1 MSASNQ
7 HRGGWGT
14 MAPVDPS
21 RVQLLREVLSSTG
34 WVDRT
39 QEFARSLRRSTD
51 KGDGLLLVGTP
62 TQEPWH
68 LAAHLDD
75 ESRYAG
81 LPSLSPTLVRW
92 APPPGAPAHLAIGLD
107 RIEAAR
113 RGETLFVVA
122 PDDPTEQL
130 LERLA
135 DARRAGATL
144 LSIDAGDGDLA
155 DLVHDELVVPQ
166 RGLTAPGEPSGLAV
180 PLQMA
185 GIGDVDLSLP
195 DVSFDT
201 VQHLVSAAAGEPSIL
216 WTPISTTNRRGL
228 RERLAKVLDG
238 IQGQSAS
245 HDW

>member
-1 MSASNQ
+1 M
-7 HRGGWGT
+7 
-14 MAPVDPS
+14 DPS
-21 RVQLLREVLSSTG
+21 RVNILREVLSSTG

-39 QEFARSLRRSTD
+39 RGFARSLRRATD
-51 KGDGLLLVGTP
+51 DGTAQGLLLVGTP

-81 LPSLSPTLVRW
+81 IPTLAPTLVRW
-92 APPPGAPAHLAIGLD
+92 APPPGAPAHLAIGLERLED
-107 RIEAAR
+107 AG

-144 LSIDAGDGDLA
+144 LAIDAGDDDLRGLA
-155 DLVHDELVVPQ
+155 HEELVVPQ
-166 RGLTAPGEPSGLAV
+166 RGLTAAGEPSGLAV
-180 PLQMA
+180 PLELA

-201 VQHLVSAAAGEPSIL
+201 VQHLVSAAAGDPSTL
-216 WTPISTTNRRGL
+216 WTPRRGTDDTK
-228 RERLAKVLDG
+228 RGFRDRLAKALDS

>member
-1 MSASNQ
+1 MGA
-7 HRGGWGT
+7 
-14 MAPVDPS
+14 VDPS
-21 RVQLLREVLSSTG
+21 RVNLLREVLSSTG

-39 QEFARSLRRSTD
+39 RGFARSLRRSTD
-51 KGDGLLLVGTP
+51 NGEGLLLVGTP

-81 LPSLSPTLVRW
+81 IPTLSPTLVRW
-92 APPPGAPAHLAIGLD
+92 APPPGAPAHLAVGLERLED
-107 RIEAAR
+107 AR

-135 DARRAGATL
+135 DARRSGATL
-144 LSIDAGDGDLA
+144 LAIDAGDSDLA
-155 DLVHDELVVPQ
+155 DLAHDEIVVPQ
-166 RGLTAPGEPSGLAV
+166 RGLAAPGEPSGLAV
-180 PLQMA
+180 PLDIA
-185 GIGDVDLSLP
+185 GITDVDLSMP

-201 VQHLVSAAAGEPSIL
+201 VQHLVSAAAGDPTTL
-216 WTPISTTNRRGL
+216 WTPRSTARVEKRGL
-228 RERLAKVLDG
+228 RDRLAKALDS